1 VDRRCVFWSVS
12 LANAVFALGFLSS
25 IDVHLYPT
33 PGKVGHMLAKQ
44 MTWLVS
50 VIFVLIMQNQ
60 PTYQALRFA
69 GVRVQ
74 VLSATVSDM
83 YQ

>member
-1 VDRRCVFWSVS
+1 
-12 LANAVFALGFLSS
+12 
-25 IDVHLYPT
+25 
-33 PGKVGHMLAKQ
+33 MLAKQ

-69 GVRVQ
+69 GVLVQ
-74 VLSATVSDM
+74 VLSATVSDT

>member
-1 VDRRCVFWSVS
+1 MDRRCVFWSVS

-50 VIFVLIMQNQ
+50 LHVLIMQNQ
-60 PTYQALRFA
+60 PTYQAFRFA
-69 GVRVQ
+69 GVLVQ
-74 VLSATVSDM
+74 VLSATVSDT